1 MKTPMHLLER
11 AADMATKPDLV
22 APTQLDKETA
32 TDVKVV
38 VKRRV
43 TYIFIAKS
51 SENLSIPYAVSI
63 NGAVPAKY
71 QGKPERVS
79 GANGEILIE
88 NLNEGDK
95 VTLYLN
101 SDAHPSYRTA
111 PVYEVT
117 VQDKDIQVTV
127 TEKSGKHSD
136 SDQPTQVKDKDA
148 AIEAKKTVDT
158 YTAPLT
164 GDIWMKVSH
173 KYTNAEV
180 DALVPADTLPEV
192 IAAVKSI
199 YAVLSKAELKM
210 SLPAKGA
217 DEART
222 LTVAFEDSQNPRAN
236 ITAYTLLVDGLTRVH
251 PGGYAALFNA
261 ALENNIPSLTL
272 TSCWRP
278 MLGSI
283 AHRAGLGLDVNMVG
297 GTRMNR
303 EELRNSFL
311 PSTKTGKDGKE
322 VTTPAANAGN
332 NDDKD
337 NVTDN
342 EVTLFKEYEDA
353 IVARKDADA
362 EVKDA
367 TAALNKKGL
376 SADEKV
382 KAAARLKEATSAQ
395 KNAAEADDSAR
406 EAWNEER
413 NANEPDNIKL
423 YRASLLKCSCV
434 KQLFDPWFLDG
445 DTQDKVDPEANM
457 QRGAGTSN
465 ERLHAHH
472 LHVTVFDPK
481 IL

>member
-1 MKTPMHLLER
+1 
-11 AADMATKPDLV
+11 MASKPDLV

-71 QGKPERVS
+71 QDKPKRVS

-88 NLNEGDK
+88 NLNVDDK
-95 VTLYLN
+95 VALYLN

-173 KYTNAEV
+173 KYTSAEV
-180 DALVPADTLPEV
+180 DALIPADTSPEV

-199 YAVLSKAELKM
+199 YAILSKAELKM
-210 SLPAKGA
+210 GLPAKGA

-222 LTVAFEDSQNPRAN
+222 LTVVFEDSQNPRAN
-236 ITAYTLLVDGLTRVH
+236 ITAYTLLSDGLTRVH

-303 EELRNSFL
+303 EELRNSLL
-311 PSTKTGKDGKE
+311 PSTKTGKDGKK
-322 VTTPAANAGN
+322 VSTPAANAGN
-332 NDDKD
+332 NNDQD
-337 NVTDN
+337 NVTDQ

-353 IVARKDADA
+353 IVARKQADA
-362 EVKDA
+362 ESDA
-367 TAALNKKGL
+367 AKNALKNSKL
-376 SADEKV
+376 TADERAKAV
-382 KAAARLKEATSAQ
+382 ERLKAATVAQ
-395 KNAAEADDSAR
+395 DSATKR
-406 EAWNEER
+406 RNQAEKAWNDER
-413 NANEPDNIKL
+413 NTHEPDNIKL

-445 DTQDKVDPEANM
+445 DTQDKVDPEVNM
-457 QRGAGTSN
+457 QRGPSTTN

-472 LHVTVFDPK
+472 LHVTVFEPK